1 MVQNA
6 LEKKKKKLKTSDLD
20 KSIVNKLDGEGKA
33 HYYNMVEQTKP
44 QKQKQKIEYIDK
56 EDNRKI
62 QYAQNLVYKLNNGI
76 IKKVKDST
84 LEKYGEYIE
93 KDGEKWIMRT

>member
-6 LEKKKKKLKTSDLD
+6 LEKKQKKLKTSDLD
-20 KSIVNKLDGEGKA
+20 KSIVNKLDGQEKV

-44 QKQKQKIEYIDK
+44 QKEKEKIEYIDK
-56 EDNRKI
+56 ADNRKI
-62 QYAQNLVYKLNNGI
+62 QYAQNLVYKLNKGI

-84 LEKYGEYIE
+84 LQQYGEYIE
-93 KDGEKWIMRT
+93 KDGDKWKIKD